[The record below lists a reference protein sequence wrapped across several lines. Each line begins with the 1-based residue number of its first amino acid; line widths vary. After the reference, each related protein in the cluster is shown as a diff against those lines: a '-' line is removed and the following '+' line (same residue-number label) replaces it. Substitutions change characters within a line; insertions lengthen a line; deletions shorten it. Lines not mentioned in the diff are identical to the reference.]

1 MQCDDQTLIRAHLK
15 WAPPPKKEK
24 KTQTK
29 TKTNEGVEWMNM
41 NKVPYGMSEEKQNK
55 TGECDM

>member
-1 MQCDDQTLIRAHLK
+1 MST
-15 WAPPPKKEK
+15 PPPKKK
-24 KTQTK
+24 PQTK

-41 NKVPYGMSEEKQNK
+41 NKVLYGMSEEKQNK

>member
-1 MQCDDQTLIRAHLK
+1 MST
-15 WAPPPKKEK
+15 PPQKKK
-24 KTQTK
+24 PQTK

-41 NKVPYGMSEEKQNK
+41 NKVLYGMSEEKQNK

>member
-1 MQCDDQTLIRAHLK
+1 MST
-15 WAPPPKKEK
+15 PPPHKK
-24 KTQTK
+24 QTK
-29 TKTNEGVEWMNM
+29 QTKTNEGVEWMNM

>member
-15 WAPPPKKEK
+15 WAPPPKKK
-24 KTQTK
+24 NPQTK

-41 NKVPYGMSEEKQNK
+41 NKVLYGMSEEKQNK